1 MWQGSQNPCAV
12 ARIFFK
18 SAAAPMRHA
27 GIHMAGVSHDLMT
40 GLALDVGD
48 KSNAARVF
56 LKCRVIQSRTLRKAC
71 LAIDSFVFHWLRNRS
86 KLVAVIMMLGAW
98 VDVEVLH
105 HFAPDRVAAEKLF
118 TLIDQDTHSLGGR
131 KQ

>member
-1 MWQGSQNPCAV
+1 
-12 ARIFFK
+12 
-18 SAAAPMRHA
+18 MRHA

-56 LKCRVIQSRTLRKAC
+56 LKCRVIQSRTLREAC

-86 KLVAVIMMLGAW
+86 KLVVVIMLGAW
-98 VDVEVLH
+98 ANVEVLH
-105 HFAPDRVAAEKLF
+105 LFAPDRVAPEKLF